1 MFKLVA
7 YSRLSTALKQKLEQF
22 CDVTVFDGI
31 TEENKAAFI
40 EALQEAEG
48 LLGDGLPVTEALLK
62 QAPNLRYVGNI
73 SAGYDNFDLKIM
85 TAQGIVAVNAPN
97 ALTDT
102 TADLIFGLVLSS
114 ARRIAEMDRY
124 VRAEKWTSKIATDN
138 FGVNVHHKTIG
149 IIGMGRIGRAV
160 AQRAAH
166 GFDMKVLYTKRNRDV
181 HTEQELNIDYRVLPD
196 LLRESDFVC
205 ITLPLTDETYHLINE
220 NELRMMKSTAILING
235 GRGSIINESALI
247 KALQNKEILGA
258 GLDVYEQEPL
268 PLNSAL
274 LKLENV
280 VLSPHVGSATEETR
294 AEMAEEAVQNL
305 LQFING
311 DRPSNLLNP
320 SF

>member
-7 YSRLSTALKQKLEQF
+7 YSRLSEALQQEIEQF
-22 CDVTVFDGI
+22 CDVTVFNGI
-31 TEENKAAFI
+31 TGENEAAFI

-48 LLGDGLPVTEALLK
+48 LLGDGLPVTESLLQ

-73 SAGYDNFDLKIM
+73 SAGYDNFDLQAM
-85 TAQGIVAVNAPN
+85 TAQGIAAVNAPN

-114 ARRIAEMDRY
+114 ARRIAELDRY
-124 VRAEKWTSKIATDN
+124 VRAKKWTSRIAVDN

-149 IIGMGRIGRAV
+149 IIGMGRIGCAV
-160 AQRAAH
+160 AQRAAR
-166 GFDMKVLYTKRNRDV
+166 GFDMEVLYTKRNRDV
-181 HTEQELNIDYRVLPD
+181 KTEQELNIAYKTLPD

-205 ITLPLTDETYHLINE
+205 ITLPLTDETYHLIDE
-220 NELRMMKSTAILING
+220 NELHMMKSTAILVNG
-235 GRGSIINESALI
+235 GRGPIINEQALI

-268 PLNSAL
+268 PLNSPL

-280 VLSPHVGSATEETR
+280 VLAPHVGSATGETR
-294 AEMAEEAVQNL
+294 TKMAEEAVQNL
-305 LQFING
+305 LQFIHG
-311 DRPSNLLNP
+311 DKPNNLLNP